1 MKMKTYFAALAIA
14 GTAALITPAQP
25 LYAQPADAIGRP
37 LPGGDLPVGTVTV
50 RVAAGAPSKV
60 VSGADVTLTVNGVGQ
75 VARTD
80 ASGRATFGG
89 LTPGASAQATIMGA
103 DGKPASSQQFTVP
116 DSGGTKLMLTTVPW
130 GSSGNSATAS
140 AEANGA
146 GGGAGGGA
154 PAMGGA
160 GMPKPRELSG
170 RPRPE
175 QQDPGGQITVRL
187 AYDSLTDATKP
198 AGVPVQLVGYGADD
212 SIVQRTEVSD
222 AEGRVVFKDLDK
234 TGGTSYFAMALL
246 ARGKVFDRTISA
258 PILVDG
264 MAGTRLILS
273 GEKRDSD
280 APPADDLNNLEKQEG
295 TLSAGKVQVA
305 FAGAP
310 DTIGEVRLIDAST
323 GKPVATAN
331 GPMPAGTDDT
341 QGSATYVAQPG
352 VLKNTVDVRVVGMA
366 SGGSATG
373 LGGINIVIE
382 GAASPP
388 QAAQAA
394 RVEGQTAADGSV
406 RISNVPAGKL
416 IARATVNG
424 KEVVSAPFDT
434 TTNGGTMN
442 FSFSWGA
449 SDQGPMAMID
459 AAAVPVGTVVY
470 VESNMRNE
478 RYRSLPF
485 QIVNDR
491 GTRVTLFIYPRTLFS
506 FSLHGEVEDR
516 LLGVQGRFELTN
528 YSWAPYRSTVDG
540 LVIPLPHGH
549 IGAILADKD
558 KVEVS
563 VDKGTGFRILRPI
576 PPGGRTFHGG
586 FSVPVDAG
594 TMHWDWALPFGTF
607 QSGLEIAAPTDIDVS
622 VPTGTNGGYQQT
634 AQGRFYVLPTISIMP
649 KQAMIMTVE
658 GFPAV
663 PQWKIWAPRLV
674 GLLVLAIVVLGIAFA
689 MMQRP
694 QVAAAPAVSKGD
706 KKTAAKRA
714 ALLDELVELERSG
727 ADPKRRAALVAELE
741 QIWEGN

>member
-1 MKMKTYFAALAIA
+1 MKMKTYFAALAVVGA
-14 GTAALITPAQP
+14 AALLTPAHP

-60 VSGADVTLTVNGVGQ
+60 VSGADVTLTVNGTGQ

-80 ASGRATFGG
+80 ASGRATFAG
-89 LTPGASAQATIMGA
+89 LPPGASVQATIMGA
-103 DGKPASSQQFTVP
+103 DGKPASSQQFTIP

-130 GSSGNSATAS
+130 GSSAS
-140 AEANGA
+140 SGGGAAAPSDEGA
-146 GGGAGGGA
+146 GGG
-154 PAMGGA
+154 PMMGGA

-175 QQDPGGQITVRL
+175 QADPGGQITVRL

-198 AGVPVQLVGYGADD
+198 SGIPVQLVGYGADD
-212 SIVQRTEVSD
+212 SIVLRTEVSD

-258 PILVDG
+258 PMLVDG

-273 GEKRDSD
+273 GEKRDSN

-295 TLSAGKVQVA
+295 SLAAGKVQVA

-323 GKPVATAN
+323 GKPVATTN
-331 GPMPAGTDDT
+331 GPMPVGTADT
-341 QGSATYVAQPG
+341 QGSATFVAQPG
-352 VLKNTVDVRVVGMA
+352 LLKNTVDIRVVGMA
-366 SGGSATG
+366 VGGSPTG
-373 LGGINIVIE
+373 LGGINVVIE
-382 GAASPP
+382 AAATPAQGAEAVR
-388 QAAQAA
+388 A
-394 RVEGQTAADGSV
+394 EGQTAADGSV

-424 KEVVSAPFDT
+424 KEVVSAPFEAT
-434 TTNGGTMN
+434 ANGGTVN

-449 SDQGPMAMID
+449 SEQGPMAQLD

-516 LLGVQGRFELTN
+516 LLGVQGRFEMTN

-540 LVIPLPHGH
+540 LVIPLPNGH
-549 IGAILADKD
+549 KGAILADKD
-558 KVEVS
+558 KNEVS
-563 VDKGTGFRILRPI
+563 VDQGKGFRILRPI
-576 PPGGRTFHGG
+576 PPGGRTFHAG
-586 FSVPVDAG
+586 FSVPVEGG

-607 QSGLEIAAPTDIDVS
+607 QSGLEIAAPTDIS
-622 VPTGTNGGYQQT
+622 VNVPSGTSGGYQQT

-649 KQAMIMTVE
+649 KQAMIMTIE

-663 PQWKIWAPRLV
+663 PQWKLWAPRLV
-674 GLLVLAIVVLGIAFA
+674 GVVVLTLVVLGVGFA
-689 MMQRP
+689 MLPRQ
-694 QVAAAPAVSKGD
+694 QAAAATPAAGKAD
-706 KKTAAKRA
+706 KKIAAKRA

-741 QIWEGN
+741 QIWDGN